1 MVVPPEVMGELE
13 ARKQQIGQLNLL
25 AAIVAYYSMTPYLA
39 QREVM
44 HFILRGCGEGWANHF
59 SVHARKESALIIAF
73 VSGSHIAE
81 LINTAPESY

>member
-44 HFILRGCGEGWANHF
+44 HFID
-59 SVHARKESALIIAF
+59 
-73 VSGSHIAE
+73 
-81 LINTAPESY
+81 NTAAVAGIAKGFSWWHLELLSGGPVRCEGRAVGA